1 MSLNPSFL
9 LHHEKNTKQELE
21 EAYTVT
27 ELELLKLAYDLYCG
41 EPVGEELKRAKQEF
55 DNDIPK
61 TIAYIEKE
69 CGWRAEVIN
78 IF

>member
-1 MSLNPSFL
+1 MNNY
-9 LHHEKNTKQELE
+9 KMTDTWELE
-21 EAYTVT
+21 ESYTVT
-27 ELELLKLAYDLYCG
+27 EPELLKLAYDLYCG

-69 CGWRAEVIN
+69 CGWRAMAIPASRV
-78 IF
+78 